1 MREELAEQLLLAEMN
16 WDIPT
21 AKEQINKLR
30 YLTAVKYDNYRNFG
44 VGKRFLESLVLWLRQ
59 FKTVDERKIAYDF
72 IMKRLLYISEAQ
84 MDHLVDLAYSQRILP
99 ILLQQTVESQ
109 GFSKFQIRKI
119 RTSKAFKE
127 IKRKSL
133 FLGMSDG
140 ARMDAFRRKH
150 NVDNEQVS
158 VSYELSEDKWK
169 KMQKDLYEWMKKNEM
184 EAAKVFE
191 NIFLI
196 DDFSGSGNS
205 ILRKDRHRFKGKL
218 PRFVKNYLG
227 TRSKP
232 GKLGKCC
239 SKEGPGL
246 FILAYVS
253 TQKAIAHLKE
263 AKEEF
268 KESFGDDPPNF
279 AQCEILEPLQL
290 IEDKEKVPQPDNLID
305 KEFSQLLEQY
315 YDDRIEDE
323 HTRTGGTDVKYGYAG
338 CALPLV
344 LCHNCPNNSVY
355 LLWAESQETRAHP
368 GLKALFPRIARHLE
382 ER

>member
-1 MREELAEQLLLAEMN
+1 MREELAEQLLMAEMN

-21 AKEQINKLR
+21 AKEEINKLR

-59 FKTVDERKIAYDF
+59 FKTVDERKIAYNF
-72 IMKRLLYISEAQ
+72 IMKRLLYISEIQ
-84 MDHLVDLAYSQRILP
+84 MDHLVDIAYSQRILP
-99 ILLQQTVESQ
+99 ILLQQTIKRQE
-109 GFSKFQIRKI
+109 FSPFQIRKI
-119 RTSKAFKE
+119 RTSKVFKE
-127 IKRKSL
+127 IERKSL

-150 NVDNEQVS
+150 NVNNEQIS
-158 VSYELSEDKWK
+158 VSYELSVDKWE
-169 KMQKDLYEWMKKNEM
+169 KMQKDLHEWMKKNEM

-205 ILRKDRHRFKGKL
+205 ILRKDVDQFKGKL
-218 PRFVKNYLG
+218 PRFVKDYLG

-239 SKEGPGL
+239 RDEGPGL
-246 FILAYVS
+246 FILAYVA

-263 AKEEF
+263 AKGEF
-268 KESFGDDPPNF
+268 TESFGDDPPNF

-305 KEFSQLLEQY
+305 KEFSQLLNQY

-323 HTRTGGTDVKYGYAG
+323 HTRTGGTDVKYGYAS

-344 LCHNCPNNSVY
+344 LCHNCPNNSLY
-355 LLWAESQETRAHP
+355 LLWAESQKTGEHP

>member
-1 MREELAEQLLLAEMN
+1 MREELAEQLLMAEMK

-21 AKEQINKLR
+21 AKEEINKLR

-59 FKTVDERKIAYDF
+59 FKTVDERKIAYNF
-72 IMKRLLYISEAQ
+72 IMKRLLYISETQ
-84 MDHLVDLAYSQRILP
+84 MDHLVDIAYSQRILP
-99 ILLQQTVESQ
+99 ILLQQTIKRQ
-109 GFSKFQIRKI
+109 GFSPYQLRKI

-140 ARMDAFRRKH
+140 ARMDAFRRKY
-150 NVDNEQVS
+150 NVNNEQIS

-169 KMQKDLYEWMKKNEM
+169 KFQTDLHEWMKKNEM
-184 EAAKVFE
+184 ETAEVFE

-205 ILRKDRHRFKGKL
+205 ILRKDGYRFKGKF
-218 PRFVKNYLG
+218 PRFVENYLG

-232 GKLGKCC
+232 GKLGKYC
-239 SKEGPGL
+239 SEEGPGL
-246 FILAYVS
+246 FILAYVA
-253 TQKAIAHLKE
+253 TQKAITHLKE

-268 KESFGDDPPNF
+268 IESFGDDPPYF
-279 AQCEILEPLQL
+279 AQCKILDPLQL
-290 IEDKEKVPQPDNLID
+290 IEDKEKVPQMDNLID

-323 HTRTGGTDVKYGYAG
+323 HIMTGGTDAKYGYAG

-344 LCHNCPNNSVY
+344 LCHNCPNNSIY
-355 LLWAESQETRAHP
+355 LLWAESQKTGEHP

>member
-21 AKEQINKLR
+21 AKEEINKLR

-59 FKTVDERKIAYDF
+59 FKTVDERKIAYNF
-72 IMKRLLYISEAQ
+72 ILKRLLYISETQ
-84 MDHLVDLAYSQRILP
+84 IDHLVDLAYSQRILP
-99 ILLQQTVESQ
+99 ILLQQTIKNQ
-109 GFSKFQIRKI
+109 GFSPHKIRKI
-119 RTSKAFKE
+119 RTSIAFKE

-150 NVDNEQVS
+150 NVNNEQVS
-158 VSYELSEDKWK
+158 VSYELSKDKWER
-169 KMQKDLYEWMKKNEM
+169 MQKDLLEWINKNEI
-184 EAAKVFE
+184 ETSEVFE

-205 ILRKDRHRFKGKL
+205 ILKKDGDKFKGKL
-218 PRFVKNYLG
+218 HRFVKDHLG
-227 TRSKP
+227 TRNKP
-232 GKLGKCC
+232 CSLGKCC
-239 SKEGPGL
+239 CKKGPGL
-246 FILAYVS
+246 FILAYVA
-253 TQKAIAHLKE
+253 TQRAIKHLKKT
-263 AKEEF
+263 KEEF
-268 KESFGDDPPNF
+268 VKSFGDDPPNF
-279 AQCEILEPLQL
+279 ARCEILEPLQL
-290 IEDKEKVPQPDNLID
+290 IENKEKVPKPDNPID
-305 KEFSQLLEQY
+305 KEFIQILDQY

-323 HTRTGGTDVKYGYAG
+323 HIRTGGTDAKYGYAG

-344 LCHNCPNNSVY
+344 LCHNCPNNSIY
-355 LLWAESQETRAHP
+355 LLWAESQKAEDYP
-368 GLKALFPRIARHLE
+368 DLKALFPRIARHLE

>member
-21 AKEQINKLR
+21 AKEEINKLR
-30 YLTAVKYDNYRNFG
+30 YLTAVKYDSYRNFG

-59 FKTVDERKIAYDF
+59 FRTVDERKIAYNF
-72 IMKRLLYISEAQ
+72 ILKRLLYISETQ

-109 GFSKFQIRKI
+109 GFSRFQLRKI
-119 RTSKAFKE
+119 RTSKTFKE
-127 IKRKSL
+127 TKRKSL

-150 NVDNEQVS
+150 NVNNEQVC

-169 KMQKDLYEWMKKNEM
+169 KLQKDLHKWIKKNEM
-184 EAAKVFE
+184 ETAEVFE

-205 ILRKDRHRFKGKL
+205 ILRKDGNRFKGKL

-227 TRSKP
+227 TRSES

-239 SKEGPGL
+239 SEEGPGL
-246 FILAYVS
+246 FILAYVA
-253 TQKAIAHLKE
+253 TQKAITHLNE

-268 KESFGDDPPNF
+268 TESFGNDPPNF
-279 AQCEILEPLQL
+279 ARCEILEPLQL
-290 IEDKEKVPQPDNLID
+290 IEDKEKVPQPENLID
-305 KEFSQLLEQY
+305 KDFSQLLEQY

-323 HTRTGGTDVKYGYAG
+323 HTRTGGTDVKYGYAV

-355 LLWAESQETRAHP
+355 LLWAESQKSEDNP